1 METVKKLSS
10 ELEASPTSL
19 TGSAGGN
26 FHRGVGRVLVLGGQ
40 GPPAV
45 QFCSVSDTL
54 LKLRDPET
62 VFHSLPT
69 QLVSQCSPR
78 GAGWLAGGDGLPHRE
93 CEVRNREGFIA
104 CQNALFWAEKN
115 RPGNCSILVPQQVPV
130 SNVPRGHLLDVCM
143 VFN

>member
-1 METVKKLSS
+1 MVSLETVKKLSS

-26 FHRGVGRVLVLGGQ
+26 FHRGVGRVLVFGGQ

-69 QLVSQCSPR
+69 ELVSQCSPQ
-78 GAGWLAGGDGLPHRE
+78 GAGWLAGGMGSLTAS
-93 CEVRNREGFIA
+93 VRS
-104 CQNALFWAEKN
+104 LAEKVSL
-115 RPGNCSILVPQQVPV
+115 PVKMPCSGQRRIARELQHPCTPASARFQ
-130 SNVPRGHLLDVCM
+130 RT
-143 VFN
+143 